1 MAGLVG
7 ETTDMRVEG
16 VAAVV
21 DGRVADVK
29 VEEATVVMEA
39 MVEVAEEE
47 EVEDGEGHQ
56 VAAPISIKSW
66 TSYAH
71 RGRQQDGL
79 HRAPLLPGQVRGDP
93 EGGVR
98 IHQEGEELL
107 PISHAVSRIF
117 WWQNPLIYDQLD

>member
-7 ETTDMRVEG
+7 ESTDMRVEG

-56 VAAPISIKSW
+56 VAAPISIKS
-66 TSYAH
+66 
-71 RGRQQDGL
+71 
-79 HRAPLLPGQVRGDP
+79 
-93 EGGVR
+93 
-98 IHQEGEELL
+98 
-107 PISHAVSRIF
+107 
-117 WWQNPLIYDQLD
+117 

>member
-47 EVEDGEGHQ
+47 EVVDGEGHQ
-56 VAAPISIKSW
+56 VAAPISI
-66 TSYAH
+66 
-71 RGRQQDGL
+71 
-79 HRAPLLPGQVRGDP
+79 
-93 EGGVR
+93 
-98 IHQEGEELL
+98 
-107 PISHAVSRIF
+107 
-117 WWQNPLIYDQLD
+117 